1 MSAKTMLLV
10 EDQLE
15 ICNYVE
21 LALRFEGHDLVVAR
35 DAGDIG
41 RVMRNL
47 NGKLSLVLV
56 DLALPGLDGLET
68 VREIRRNS
76 ATVPIIAFSGG
87 ETTAATQEAARKAG
101 AAFLPKPFTHE
112 QLLGAIHNAMHAHTP
127 LLQVEDPGTAEPA
140 SGLFC
145 INERMRRIRD
155 ALKQIALSDVPVVLR
170 GESGVGK
177 EVVAREIHLLSARRN
192 KPFVKINCV
201 ALPSELLE
209 SELFGYERGAFT
221 GALKNTPG
229 KFEAADGGV
238 ILLDEIGDMDV
249 KLQAKLL
256 HVLQDNEFQRLG
268 SRETVRVDVRV
279 LAATHCNLEQAIAER
294 RFREDLY
301 YRLNV
306 VTIRIPPLRER
317 RDEIIPLARYFIR
330 RHAVPGVPPPYI
342 TPALERALIAHMWPG
357 NIRELEN
364 VIRRYLVFP
373 DPKLIIAELEE
384 QAGAITVEQD
394 GPLGEPVYV
403 AGPAGQAVC
412 SDAGRAPSLD
422 EFRNAQRRQE
432 RQAIID
438 ALNEAQWNRVRAA
451 ALLNIDYRKL
461 LYKIR
466 RHGIAPTRATP
477 QPKRRTAA
485 AS

>member
-1 MSAKTMLLV
+1 MGAKTMLLV

-41 RVMRNL
+41 RAMRSL

-87 ETTAATQEAARKAG
+87 GTTAVSQEAARKAG

-112 QLLGAIHNAMHAHTP
+112 QLLGAIRDAMQAP
-127 LLQVEDPGTAEPA
+127 LPQVEDPETAEPA

-155 ALKQIALSDVPVVLR
+155 ALKQIAISDVPVVLR

-177 EVVAREIHLLSARRN
+177 EVVAREIHLQSARRN

-268 SRETVRVDVRV
+268 SRETVKVDVRV

-317 RDEIIPLARYFIR
+317 QDEILPLARYFIR

-342 TPALERALIAHMWPG
+342 TPALERALIAHVWPG

-373 DPKLIIAELEE
+373 DPKVIAAELEE
-384 QAGAITVEQD
+384 QARAITVEQD
-394 GPLGEPVYV
+394 GGPSEPVYV
-403 AGPAGQAVC
+403 AAPDEAPVC
-412 SDAGRAPSLD
+412 ADAGRAPSLD